1 MIGAE
6 TGELH
11 VYAVPLRR
19 RFRGIDVRQ
28 GVLIHGRAGWGEFSP
43 FAEYDD
49 AEAAAWWRAAE
60 EAAGIGWPPPVRDR
74 IPVNATVPAVPAA
87 EVATVMAAFPGCGT
101 AKVKVA
107 EPGQTAADDQARLEA
122 VRAVLGSA
130 GHIRVDANGGWD
142 LDMAARYLPL
152 YDRAVG
158 GLEYAEQ
165 PCATVEEMAALRRR
179 VDIPIAA
186 DESIRR
192 SDDPIRVVRL
202 GAADVAVLKVQ
213 PMGGVR
219 VCLRLAEE
227 LGLPVVVS
235 SALETSVGIGA
246 GVALA
251 AALPEL
257 PFACGLGTAALLSRD
272 VVDDP
277 LVPFDGVLPVRRPEP
292 DPASLAMARADQ
304 ATTGWWRDRARRAA
318 KLA

>member
-6 TGELH
+6 TGEFH

-60 EAAGIGWPPPVRDR
+60 EAAGIGWPPPVRDK
-74 IPVNATVPAVPAA
+74 IPVNATVPAVPAD
-87 EVATVMAAFPGCGT
+87 EVAAVMAAFPGCGT
-101 AKVKVA
+101 AKVKIA
-107 EPGQTAADDQARLEA
+107 EPGQTPADDQARLEA

-152 YDRAVG
+152 YDRVVG

-165 PCATVEEMAALRRR
+165 PCATVEDMAALRRR

-219 VCLRLAEE
+219 VCLRLADE
-227 LGLPVVVS
+227 LGLPIVVS

-277 LVPFDGVLPVRRPEP
+277 LVPVDGVLPVRRPEP

-304 ATTGWWRDRARRAA
+304 ATAGWWRDRALRAA

>member
-165 PCATVEEMAALRRR
+165 PCATVEEMAALRRC

-227 LGLPVVVS
+227 LALPVVVS

-272 VVDDP
+272 VVEDP
-277 LVPFDGVLPVRRPEP
+277 LVPVDGVLPVRRPEP

-304 ATTGWWRDRARRAA
+304 ATAGWWRDRARRAA

>member
-1 MIGAE
+1 
-6 TGELH
+6 
-11 VYAVPLRR
+11 VYAIPLRR

-60 EAAGIGWPPPVRDR
+60 EAACIGWPPPVRDKV
-74 IPVNATVPAVPAA
+74 PVNATVPAVPAA
-87 EVATVMAAFPGCGT
+87 EVAAVMAAFPGCGT

-142 LDMAARYLPL
+142 LDMAARYLPM

-219 VCLRLAEE
+219 ACLRLAEE

-277 LVPFDGVLPVRRPEP
+277 LVPVDGVLPVRRPEP
-292 DPASLAMARADQ
+292 DPASLAAARADQ
-304 ATTGWWRDRARRAA
+304 ATAGWWRDRARRAA

>member
-28 GVLIHGRAGWGEFSP
+28 GMLIHGQAGWGEFSP

-60 EAAGIGWPPPVRDR
+60 EAAGIGWPPPVRDK

-101 AKVKVA
+101 AKVKIA

-165 PCATVEEMAALRRR
+165 PCATVEDMAALRRR

-277 LVPFDGVLPVRRPEP
+277 LVPVDGVLPVRRPEP
-292 DPASLAMARADQ
+292 DPTSLAMARADQ
-304 ATTGWWRDRARRAA
+304 ATAAWWRDRARRAA

>member
-1 MIGAE
+1 
-6 TGELH
+6 
-11 VYAVPLRR
+11 VYAIPLRR

-60 EAAGIGWPPPVRDR
+60 EAACIGWPPPVRDKV
-74 IPVNATVPAVPAA
+74 PVNATVPAVPAA
-87 EVATVMAAFPGCGT
+87 EVAAVMAAFPGCGT

-107 EPGQTAADDQARLEA
+107 EPGQTAADDQARLKA

-142 LDMAARYLPL
+142 LDMAARYLPM

-219 VCLRLAEE
+219 ACLRLAEE

-277 LVPFDGVLPVRRPEP
+277 LVPVDGVLPVRRPEP
-292 DPASLAMARADQ
+292 DPASLAAARADQ
-304 ATTGWWRDRARRAA
+304 ATAGWWRDRARRAA

>member
-28 GVLIHGRAGWGEFSP
+28 GVLIHGQAGWGEFSP

-60 EAAGIGWPPPVRDR
+60 EAAGIGWPPPVRDK

-87 EVATVMAAFPGCGT
+87 EVAAVMAAFPGCGT
-101 AKVKVA
+101 AKVKIA

-142 LDMAARYLPL
+142 LDLAARFLPL
-152 YDRAVG
+152 YDRAAG

-192 SDDPIRVVRL
+192 SDDPIRVARL

-277 LVPFDGVLPVRRPEP
+277 LVPVGGVLLVRRPEP
-292 DPASLAMARADQ
+292 DPASLAMARADEVT
-304 ATTGWWRDRARRAA
+304 AGWWRDRARRAA

>member
-28 GVLIHGRAGWGEFSP
+28 GVLIHGLAGWGEFSP

-60 EAAGIGWPPPVRDR
+60 EAAGIGWPPPVRDK

-101 AKVKVA
+101 AKVKIA

-165 PCATVEEMAALRRR
+165 PCATVEDMAALRRR

-277 LVPFDGVLPVRRPEP
+277 LVPVDGVLPVRRPEP
-292 DPASLAMARADQ
+292 DPASLALARADQ
-304 ATTGWWRDRARRAA
+304 ATAAWWRDRARRAA

>member
-60 EAAGIGWPPPVRDR
+60 EAAGIGWPPPVRDK

-130 GHIRVDANGGWD
+130 GRIRVDANGGWD

-165 PCATVEEMAALRRR
+165 PCATVEDMAALRRR

-192 SDDPIRVVRL
+192 SDDPIRVARL

-277 LVPFDGVLPVRRPEP
+277 LVPVDGVLPVRRPEP

-304 ATTGWWRDRARRAA
+304 ATAAWWRDRARRAA

>member
-60 EAAGIGWPPPVRDR
+60 EAAGIGWPPPVRDK

-87 EVATVMAAFPGCGT
+87 EVAAVMAAFPGCGT
-101 AKVKVA
+101 AKVKIA

-122 VRAVLGSA
+122 VRAILGSA

-142 LDMAARYLPL
+142 LDLAARFLPL
-152 YDRAVG
+152 YDRAAG

-192 SDDPIRVVRL
+192 SDDPIRVARL

-277 LVPFDGVLPVRRPEP
+277 LVPVGGVLPVRRPEP
-292 DPASLAMARADQ
+292 DPASLAMARADEVT
-304 ATTGWWRDRARRAA
+304 AGWWRDRARRAA

>member
-304 ATTGWWRDRARRAA
+304 ATAGWWRDRARRAA

>member
-28 GVLIHGRAGWGEFSP
+28 GVLIHGQAGWGEFSP
-43 FAEYDD
+43 FAEYEDS
-49 AEAAAWWRAAE
+49 EAAAWWRAAE
-60 EAAGIGWPPPVRDR
+60 EAAGIGWPPPVRDK

-87 EVATVMAAFPGCGT
+87 EVAAVMAAFPGCGT
-101 AKVKVA
+101 AKVKIA

-122 VRAVLGSA
+122 VRAFLGSA

-142 LDMAARYLPL
+142 LDMAARFLPL
-152 YDRAVG
+152 YDRAAG

-165 PCATVEEMAALRRR
+165 PCATVEDMAALRRR
-179 VDIPIAA
+179 VDVPIAA

-192 SDDPIRVVRL
+192 SDDPIRVARL

-213 PMGGVR
+213 PMGGVGL
-219 VCLRLAEE
+219 CLRLAEE

-277 LVPFDGVLPVRRPEP
+277 LVPVDGVLPVRRPEP
-292 DPASLAMARADQ
+292 DPASLALARADEPT
-304 ATTGWWRDRARRAA
+304 AGWWRDRARRAA

>member
-28 GVLIHGRAGWGEFSP
+28 GVLIHGEAGWGEFSP

-60 EAAGIGWPPPVRDR
+60 EAAGIGWPPPVRDK

-87 EVATVMAAFPGCGT
+87 EVAAVMAAFPGCGT
-101 AKVKVA
+101 AKVKIA

-165 PCATVEEMAALRRR
+165 PCATVEDMAALRRR

-192 SDDPIRVVRL
+192 
-202 GAADVAVLKVQ
+202 
-213 PMGGVR
+213 
-219 VCLRLAEE
+219 
-227 LGLPVVVS
+227 
-235 SALETSVGIGA
+235 
-246 GVALA
+246 
-251 AALPEL
+251 
-257 PFACGLGTAALLSRD
+257 
-272 VVDDP
+272 
-277 LVPFDGVLPVRRPEP
+277 
-292 DPASLAMARADQ
+292 
-304 ATTGWWRDRARRAA
+304 
-318 KLA
+318 